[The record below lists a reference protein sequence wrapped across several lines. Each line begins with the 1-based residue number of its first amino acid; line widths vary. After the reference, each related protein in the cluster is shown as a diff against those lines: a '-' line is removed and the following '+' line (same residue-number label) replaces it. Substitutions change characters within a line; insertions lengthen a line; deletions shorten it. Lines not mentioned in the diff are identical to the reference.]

1 MMDGVITE
9 TERLRLRRLTTDD
22 APFILRLLNDDG
34 WLRFIGDKGVHSLGD
49 ARRYLEQGPL
59 AMYARH
65 GMGLWLT
72 ERKADAQPVGLC
84 GLIRRDGLDDVD
96 IGFAFLPEFRGEAYA
111 YEAATAALAHG
122 RDALGL
128 KRIVAIATPDNERSA
143 NLLQKIGLALQGRMT
158 LPGSDEELSF
168 FAIDLAPR

>member
-1 MMDGVITE
+1 MIDGVVTE
-9 TERLRLRRLTTDD
+9 TKRLRLRRLITDD

-34 WLRFIGDKGVHSLGD
+34 WLRFIGDKNVRSLAD

-72 ERKADAQPVGLC
+72 ERKADAQPIGLC

-111 YEAATAALAHG
+111 YEAASATLAHG
-122 RDALGL
+122 RDALNL
-128 KRIVAIATPDNERSA
+128 CRIVAIATPDNERSA
-143 NLLQKIGLALQGRMT
+143 NLLQKIGLTLQGRMT
-158 LPGSDEELSF
+158 LPDSDEELSF
-168 FAIDLAPR
+168 FAVEFVD